1 MDRVK
6 ESWACGLGRILGS
19 GWNGLCD
26 YLGQQGMGNGYW
38 IGFSFGLRSSIYL
51 IRTKLVIPKII
62 GTDSVNF

>member
-1 MDRVK
+1 M
-6 ESWACGLGRILGS
+6 GLGIG
-19 GWNGLCD
+19 GLVE
-26 YLGQQGMGNGYW
+26 GVW